1 GHNVFL
7 GLGSGNF
14 TMSGSGTDAS
24 NMTAVGDNTLTAIAN
39 ETGST
44 AVGSS
49 ALRYSTGDYNTA
61 FGSFAL
67 GNGEAGYQNVG
78 VGAYALYGAAIGYSN
93 VAVGSMALYSSYD
106 GVQNVAIGESALYSA
121 DSGSYNIA
129 IGHQAGNNLTT
140 GSSNILI
147 GYDIDAPSAT
157 GSSQL
162 SIGNLIFATGGFG
175 TGTTAGTGNVGI
187 GTASPGVR
195 LHVASSSD
203 TNIFRLQDSD
213 GTCSANPESGSVT
226 WTCSSDRR
234 LKTDIVDA
242 PSVLSDLMKLDI
254 RQYIVRA
261 SGDTLIGVIAQEAQ
275 SVMPNLVS
283 QGDDGYLRVS
293 ELNSWQLIKA
303 IQEEQGEIMEM
314 KESFSKTLSEISLRT
329 DANASTLGELQASV
343 DEQLSVIGDSLK
355 SIGIESGSLDE
366 RMTATD
372 SRILTAENE
381 LVDLRTVSAEQDVRL
396 ATLESEVA
404 TLRDENSVIM
414 DFFQTLDLNHVVMRD
429 RNGNVDLLGGRL
441 SAGILQAEKLC
452 LEDVCVTKNQL
463 RGMLDAAGQVVA
475 DGAGSDASEDGSVA
489 GASIDS
495 SAATFE
501 TWASNMDENWSG
513 DYLMVMDE
521 GVYGSTD
528 VATAGYSVSYRVDLS
543 GSEAK
548 AKLTVK
554 FPKNDS
560 TTGIDRVTALRVFV
574 PDGSWLFALG
584 GNDGAPSFGSFRG
597 RKYFAV
603 PVRIP
608 DGSGQEVRLE
618 YVLPDAATAAPYDL
632 KVERQTG
639 VGEIPFTF
647 TGIGA
652 DGAETDKQSTLD
664 SAGFVL
670 GDD

>member
-1 GHNVFL
+1 
-7 GLGSGNF
+7 
-14 TMSGSGTDAS
+14 
-24 NMTAVGDNTLTAIAN
+24 
-39 ETGST
+39 
-44 AVGSS
+44 
-49 ALRYSTGDYNTA
+49 
-61 FGSFAL
+61 
-67 GNGEAGYQNVG
+67 
-78 VGAYALYGAAIGYSN
+78 
-93 VAVGSMALYSSYD
+93 
-106 GVQNVAIGESALYSA
+106 
-121 DSGSYNIA
+121 
-129 IGHQAGNNLTT
+129 
-140 GSSNILI
+140 
-147 GYDIDAPSAT
+147 DAPSAT